1 MKSNYRQEQS
11 SKIPRTSTICWLTL
25 SLRSFWG
32 QSRTTTDTCT
42 VNRLRKNRVW
52 LVCSQVAKG
61 GRLSP
66 SISESSKT
74 LTTTSC
80 FHLATSRAI
89 TITGMT
95 CSSML
100 PWSLNSKIRAV
111 ISSAKTKTE
120 VSCKRH
126 KLNKNSMYS
135 TLQQHHQGGRQPEWL
150 IWTYLP
156 RNRNSR
162 SLT

>member
-11 SKIPRTSTICWLTL
+11 STVQSVSLLCWQTL

-32 QSRTTTDTCT
+32 QSPTTTDTCT
-42 VNRLRKNRVW
+42 VNRLRKNLVW
-52 LVCSQVAKG
+52 LVCSLVARD

-66 SISESSKT
+66 SISESSMT

-80 FHLATSRAI
+80 FHLATSKAI
-89 TITGMT
+89 TTTGMT

-100 PWSLNSKIRAV
+100 PWSLSSKIRVAT
-111 ISSAKTKTE
+111 SSAKTETE
-120 VSCKRH
+120 VSFKRLRLS
-126 KLNKNSMYS
+126 KSSMFS
-135 TLQQHHQGGRQPEWL
+135 SLQQNRQGGQQPEWL
-150 IWTYLP
+150 IWTCL
-156 RNRNSR
+156 RRSRNSR